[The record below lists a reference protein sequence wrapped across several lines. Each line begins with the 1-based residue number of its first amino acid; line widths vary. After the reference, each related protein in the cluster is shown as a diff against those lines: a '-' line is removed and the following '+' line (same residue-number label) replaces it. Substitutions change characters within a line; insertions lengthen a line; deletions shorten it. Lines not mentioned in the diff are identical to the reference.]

1 MTERFEGLPEYFIPI
16 KPLGEGGMGVVWSVR
31 DKRVDKVG
39 ALKVIRPQ
47 SGTTELALK
56 RFEREIRNFAQL
68 IHPYIVQVY
77 DVGQMLTGEPYIFM
91 EEVHGQPIS
100 PHLLKGRSFEEIM
113 QLIDRILEGLD
124 EAHANHIIHRDLKP
138 DNILVTEDET
148 GALMPKLMDFGLA
161 LRADE
166 RDMRITVE
174 GMVVGTPV
182 YMAPEQA
189 CDDHYLICPATD
201 FYGLG
206 CILYEL
212 FCGKPPFEGKNA
224 IMIMTAQARDLP
236 KPFVPTA
243 DFSHMSRL
251 APIIN
256 RLLEKD
262 PDRRYECAADFRAA
276 LRKNYLIRDNALFS
290 LQALNHDDDTVL
302 DIKLDDT
309 TPFLSNELA
318 PKTYKAILPDVE
330 QCNYNYSV
338 LSLRPTL
345 FVGRNSAKHIL
356 EMYLRDVYN
365 CRRTSVTLI
374 TGRPGVGKSRFIDS
388 CIQDFYKKG
397 IAHGLSVHVGN
408 TKTLRSA
415 IYRAVFNKLLLKTLK
430 ADQIKLAV
438 EHFFHITESGDA
450 RVRRF
455 LRIYQAEMHTD
466 EMRPEDTDPP
476 EVASKHEK
484 QLFNDMFC
492 ALTATR
498 PLVMCI
504 DELSAEHRQ
513 ELCSIICELSE
524 GGTHTL
530 PILITVINATTN
542 DMPTDTEL
550 ALGNETSIWLR
561 RGITIEPMSNTDM
574 RALIR
579 QGLGVSENLSLFIEN
594 LSSGLPE
601 IAVTL
606 ARQWQLAG
614 LLKPTVN
621 GYDSV
626 RPPSELPIPRDVHEA
641 ILHQVYLTFSDYV
654 GRSWLPVASLA
665 AICGDTFTPGL
676 LQTALECV
684 PTTQRLIRH
693 STFISLGLSG
703 GVLKTIDESTLAFS
717 NSLIRTALLTSL
729 DPIERL
735 DLHRAVANALRKEP
749 PSMERDKMIA
759 AHLDEA
765 QQYYEA
771 YDAYRI
777 MASHALQH
785 GELDNA
791 TKYIERSEQSLIQ
804 HLGCLDAR
812 TPELTEIRFIKA
824 DIALEKGNLDAARQ
838 LVAMLEF
845 SCRFS
850 PHPEKQAYCQM
861 LRARYLQL
869 TGSMDKAQEALDN
882 AQTFVDAMKEPLTR
896 AQLEVKFNFLAQRIQ
911 TDPSL
916 HQELLDTARKLND
929 MLYVGKA
936 FLAIA
941 RRSISV
947 MDVGRTTR
955 ILNMAIDTAHRNE
968 DTKTEAEALH
978 LLSKIQVNAPEVQLK
993 TLYDALRCYE
1003 KLSEFDMVAQLHCE
1017 IAQVLRPWS
1026 PDEAEIHAQW
1036 GSLLSAGQ
1044 TAERSG

>member
-31 DKRVDKVG
+31 DTRVDKVG

-77 DVGQMLTGEPYIFM
+77 DVGKMLTGEPYIFM

-100 PHLLKGRSFEEIM
+100 AAMLKGKSFDEIM

-138 DNILVTEDET
+138 DNILVTVDDT

-166 RDMRITVE
+166 RDMRITVD
-174 GMVVGTPV
+174 GMVVGTPI

-236 KPFVPTA
+236 KPFVPSA
-243 DFSHMSRL
+243 DFSYMSRL

-302 DIKLDDT
+302 DIKLDES

-345 FVGRNSAKHIL
+345 FIGRQSAKHIL
-356 EMYLRDVYN
+356 ETYLRDVYN

-397 IAHGLSVHVGN
+397 IAHGLVVHAN
-408 TKTLRSA
+408 SANTLRSA

-438 EHFFHITESGDA
+438 EHFFRITESGDA

-455 LRIYQAEMHTD
+455 LRLYQAEMHSDT
-466 EMRPEDTDPP
+466 ERPEDSDPP
-476 EVASKHEK
+476 ELAKRHEK
-484 QLFNDMFC
+484 LLFNDMFC
-492 ALTATR
+492 ALTGSR
-498 PLVMCI
+498 PLVLCI
-504 DELSAEHRQ
+504 DDMRAEQRQ
-513 ELCSIICELSE
+513 ELCNIICELSE

-561 RGITIEPMSNTDM
+561 RGITIEPLSNTDM

-579 QGLGVSENLSLFIEN
+579 QGLGVCEKLSLFIEN

-626 RPPSELPIPRDVHEA
+626 REPSELPIPRDVHEA
-641 ILHQVYLTFSDYV
+641 ILHQVYLTFSDYA

-665 AICGDTFTPGL
+665 AVCGETFTPGL
-676 LQTALECV
+676 MQTALDFV

-703 GVLKTIDESTLAFS
+703 GVLRTINESTLAFS
-717 NSLIRTALLTSL
+717 NPLIRTALLTTL
-729 DPIERL
+729 DACDKI
-735 DLHRAVANALRKEP
+735 DLHRAVASALRQEP
-749 PSMERDKMIA
+749 SSIDRDRMIA

-771 YDAYRI
+771 YEAYRVL
-777 MASHALQH
+777 ASHSLQH
-785 GELDNA
+785 GELDSA
-791 TKYIERSEQSLIQ
+791 SKYIERSEQSLIQ
-804 HLGCLDAR
+804 HLGYLDAH

-824 DIALEKGNLDAARQ
+824 EIALEKGNLDVARQ
-838 LVAMLEF
+838 LIAMLEF
-845 SCRFS
+845 SCRFF
-850 PHPEKQAYCQM
+850 PQPEKHAACQM
-861 LRARYLQL
+861 LRAKLFECL
-869 TGSMDKAQEALDN
+869 GHADKAKEAIEAADG
-882 AQTFVDAMKEPLTR
+882 FVRAMKEPLNHT
-896 AQLEVKFNFLAQRIQ
+896 QLEVKFNFLAHRIQ

-941 RRSISV
+941 RRSQASMEV
-947 MDVGRTTR
+947 SRTTR

-1003 KLSEFDMVAQLHCE
+1003 KLSEFDKVAQLHCE
-1017 IAQVLRPWS
+1017 IAEVLRPWA
-1026 PDEAEIHAQW
+1026 PDDADIHAQW

-1044 TAERSG
+1044 YVEK

>member
-1 MTERFEGLPEYFIPI
+1 MTEQLEGLPEYFEPI
-16 KPLGEGGMGVVWSVR
+16 KLLGEGGMGVVWSVCDR
-31 DKRVDKVG
+31 RVDKIG
-39 ALKVIRPQ
+39 ALKIIRTQ

-91 EEVHGQPIS
+91 EEVHGQPINADM
-100 PHLLKGRSFEEIM
+100 LKDRAFDDIM

-166 RDMRITVE
+166 RDMRITLD

-189 CDDHYLICPATD
+189 CDDHYLICPSTD

-236 KPFVPTA
+236 KPFVPRA
-243 DFSHMSRL
+243 EFSHMSRL

-256 RLLEKD
+256 QLLEKD
-262 PDRRYECAADFRAA
+262 PDRRYECAADLRAA
-276 LRKNYLIRDNALFS
+276 LRKNRLIRDNARFS
-290 LQALNHDDDTVL
+290 QQALNHVEDTLL
-302 DIKLDDT
+302 DIKLDGT
-309 TPFLSNELA
+309 TPFMSNELA
-318 PKTYKAILPDVE
+318 PKTYTAILPDVE
-330 QCNYNYSV
+330 QCNYNHSV

-345 FVGRNSAKHIL
+345 FVGRQSAKHIF
-356 EMYLRDVYN
+356 ETYLRDVHH
-365 CRRTSVTLI
+365 CRRTSVSLI
-374 TGRPGVGKSRFIDS
+374 TGRPGVGKSRFIDA
-388 CIQDFYKKG
+388 CIQEFYKKG
-397 IAHGLSVHVGN
+397 IANGLIVRVGN
-408 TKTLRSA
+408 AKTLRQA

-430 ADQIKLAV
+430 EDQIKLAI
-438 EHFFHITESGDA
+438 ERFFHTTDSNDT
-450 RVRRF
+450 RVRQF
-455 LRIYQAEMHTD
+455 LHLYQS
-466 EMRPEDTDPP
+466 EMRSEESRHHETPPP
-476 EVASKHEK
+476 ESPPQDK
-484 QLFNDMFC
+484 QLFHDMFC
-492 ALTATR
+492 ALTASR

-504 DELSAEHRQ
+504 DDMNVELRH
-513 ELCSIICELSE
+513 ELCRVICELSE
-524 GGTHTL
+524 ANPHSL
-530 PILITVINATTN
+530 PILIAVINATTN

-561 RGITIEPMSNTDM
+561 HGIAINPMSNMDM

-579 QGLGVSENLSLFIEN
+579 QGLGVCENLSLFIEN

-614 LLKPTVN
+614 LLKPTIH

-626 RPPSELPIPRDVHEA
+626 RNPADLPIPRDVHEA
-641 ILHQVYLTFSDYV
+641 ILHQVYLTFADYI

-665 AICGDTFTPGL
+665 AVCGETFTPGL
-676 LQTALECV
+676 MQTALELL

-703 GVLKTIDESTLAFS
+703 GVLKTINELTLAFS
-717 NSLIRTALLTSL
+717 NPLIRTALLTNI
-729 DPIERL
+729 DPIERI
-735 DLHRAVANALRKEP
+735 DLHRAVASALRKEP
-749 PSMERDKMIA
+749 PSIERDRMIA
-759 AHLDEA
+759 IHLDEA

-771 YDAYRI
+771 YEAYRV

-785 GELDNA
+785 GDLEMA
-791 TKYIERSEQSLIQ
+791 TQYIEHSEQALVQ
-804 HLGCLDAR
+804 HLGYLDAH
-812 TPELTEIRFIKA
+812 TPELAYIRFIKA
-824 DIALEKGNLDAARQ
+824 DIALEKKQLDTARQ
-838 LVAMLEF
+838 LIAMLEF
-845 SCRFS
+845 SCNAF
-850 PHPEKQAYCQM
+850 PQPENQAYCLM
-861 LRARYLQL
+861 LRSKLFQCS
-869 TGSMDKAQEALDN
+869 GHPDKANEALN
-882 AQTFVDAMKEPLTR
+882 AAQAFIDAMQEPLTHT
-896 AQLEVKFNFLAQRIQ
+896 QLEVKFNFLAQRIQ
-911 TDPSL
+911 NDPSL
-916 HQELLDTARKLND
+916 HQELLNTARQLNN

-941 RRSISV
+941 RRSIPTQDLS
-947 MDVGRTTR
+947 RTTR
-955 ILNMAIDTAHRNE
+955 ILNMAIDTAHRHD

-978 LLSKIQVNAPEVQLK
+978 LLSQIQINAPEVQLK

-1003 KLSEFDMVAQLHCE
+1003 KLSELPKVAQLHCE
-1017 IAQVLRPWS
+1017 IAEVLRQWS

-1036 GSLLSAGQ
+1036 GNLLLAAQHVENYG
-1044 TAERSG
+1044 